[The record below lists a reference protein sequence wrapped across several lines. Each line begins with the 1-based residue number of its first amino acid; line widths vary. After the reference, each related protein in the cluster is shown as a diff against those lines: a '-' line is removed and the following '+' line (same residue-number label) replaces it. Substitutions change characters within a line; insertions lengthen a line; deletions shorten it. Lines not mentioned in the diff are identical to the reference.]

1 MTEEIYGEAM
11 KFFSDRQQDPG
22 KRTGLNVQF
31 TATRKK
37 YPTLSV
43 EVAPILE
50 PGQSPYWARKIT
62 IQLTPTELTAFCG
75 VMFGLRKSMKGAYH
89 GEAKNKGIAAYNN
102 GPSGAVIALSEQGRQ
117 LQNFL
122 TPEDRLELAVFST
135 RRLAEAWKVTP
146 SDAVAFLRQAAWL
159 DRQPS

>member
-1 MTEEIYGEAM
+1 MRPGRRNGSGWLTAKENRTVLGGTLFMTEEIYGEAM

-31 TATRKK
+31 TETRKK

-50 PGQSPYWARKIT
+50 PGQSPYWASKIT

-75 VMFGLRKSMKGAYH
+75 VMF
-89 GEAKNKGIAAYNN
+89 
-102 GPSGAVIALSEQGRQ
+102 
-117 LQNFL
+117 
-122 TPEDRLELAVFST
+122 
-135 RRLAEAWKVTP
+135 
-146 SDAVAFLRQAAWL
+146 
-159 DRQPS
+159 